1 VLSNFTLGKHNALY
15 DDGSEYSD
23 DAVNIGDGMGL
34 YCPGV
39 NPEFVFTRVL
49 GGSGLDVRRTD
60 RLRSYRDSWNTDPR
74 NIRRRRHY
82 VSLQQRANVFELP
95 NLPKPAKRDI
105 RGQERWLM
113 GILGTGVFLTAR
125 ELGELSGL
133 TASTMR
139 LRLRTLRNR
148 GFIESD
154 WRGHAALVIS

>member
-1 VLSNFTLGKHNALY
+1 MLSNFTLGQHSPLP
-15 DDGSEYSD
+15 DDGSAYADE
-23 DAVNIGDGMGL
+23 AVDIGGRLGA

-60 RLRSYRDSWNTDPR
+60 RLGRYRDSWNTDPA
-74 NIRRRRHY
+74 NVRRRRHY
-82 VSLQQRANVFELP
+82 ALLQQRAGVFTCP
-95 NLPKPAKRDI
+95 NLPKPAKRNI
-105 RGQERWLM
+105 RGQEIWLM
-113 GILGTGVFLTAR
+113 RVLGTGVFLTAR

-139 LRLRTLRNR
+139 LRLRTLRTR